1 MINVFKKRTRLCALT
16 TSTLFFLQGVDASM
30 GDSWFSLPSVQ
41 KLTSFVLGSGSQEPA
56 SPPTPSGSPSIEQ
69 SPSGGQPQALPLKS
83 GEGSNPVQGSS
94 NPVQGSGDP
103 VKGSEKAGQENE
115 KAGQRS
121 EKGEQGSESAEQG
134 AGTVQGKGSS
144 KLTFACNGGN
154 YKSVASMFCD
164 DGGNHVM
171 KRGGIQTQKIDQI
184 AVYATTKSSSGLS
197 GGIQRPVTD
206 GAGGQ
211 DSGLGVGRVITG
223 TTIVLNNM
231 SIRGV
236 APSSIAV
243 VPPIKGALDDVAK
256 KTAGDHGE
264 AFAAG
269 VLATSFSKV
278 KLEDSNIKKFAV
290 GVHAHQYGGIYM
302 KGGTVYYTDIGAAAH
317 QGSFVI
323 LDGVVF
329 DEVRTGLHSSNGS
342 RIMMKSGQ
350 INFAKGGAGVISE
363 NKGIVKLEGVRI
375 RIKEGSGKQDTSD
388 VTSFAL
394 LSDGGLISFHNGEVA
409 GTDAVALW
417 VTDDIT
423 ASSLRVN
430 VDALPGFLSHR
441 SLVSESSDH
450 NMNPVY
456 KVHHVVDSIYPDVIT
471 TMNSIVGDENTSHH
485 LNIVDSNSPVDA
497 LKVKADIKESNIKI
511 EGRNSYGISF
521 GKISRI
527 SSNGQKREE
536 RSEVNTNK
544 QMVFLQK
551 TSLFVPEGV
560 AVYGN
565 NLNGIVLL
573 GEGTVLSGD
582 SFLKAES
589 FSNLAVYAFKSSIMG
604 DSQIS
609 ENAYARLYLS
619 DESGWYLA
627 KSNNRNL
634 GQVNTGGEVNTGRV
648 VDKYCIDSCV
658 SFVGLANSAI
668 AFLPPR
674 DKNEGYQMLH
684 IGDSR
689 GVAYIA
695 TGDSKIYVNTSFVS
709 DDSGNVKLLSDQ
721 LFIYGDVFGKT
732 KVYVNDSSVIE
743 TLNGKLKNGEKV
755 QRESIQNQAEGK
767 ENQNIPDSIPIVQ
780 VLGEANRDSF
790 ELATGYVTL
799 QGSPYQYI
807 LRASDP
813 IPGSGRTQLWKFNLE
828 SKLEGESDGSVNSPG
843 LKVDPNA
850 SGSRTPDAGTPASDP
865 GRSPSE
871 PGSHTPQ
878 AGGATVQTGNSASD
892 PGNPISQDGSPTSE
906 LGGSTLQTGDPA
918 TKPGSQIPD
927 AGVPAPETGTPAS
940 DPSNPTSDPGRS
952 PSEPGSQTSQ
962 VGGHIQE
969 VRDSS
974 LSQNSIPVVSGQAG
988 SLEKDNVDPSTLRVS
1003 SSRGPSGHTLSL
1015 SYGIPTSDQERY
1027 GNIVVTKGDVDIV
1040 LLNQMDKASYGVESG
1055 MVEYNITDESGNP
1068 ITFDSN
1074 SDRIDVIKSVPGVT
1088 PPSTPIGTGVT
1099 PPVQSNEASENVR
1112 TITHEGAGIPV
1123 AGKTPSVVPAGASTP
1138 QAGISTPESGV
1149 PAPEFGNSASDP
1161 SNQISQ
1167 DGSPTS
1173 ELGGQTPQAGGS
1185 TPQTG
1190 EPATKPGS
1198 HTPQAGGST
1207 LQTGDPAPEAAS
1219 QTPQAGSP
1227 ASEPGSSASES
1238 GNPTA
1243 QAGNLTPQDGGP
1255 TSELGSPASELV
1267 STPVGTGV
1275 TSSVQSNETSENVR
1289 TITDEGAG
1297 VPVAGETPPVVSSGA
1312 SAPKASS
1319 PTLQVGNL
1327 TPQTGSGASASE
1339 PGSHTPQTDGSK
1351 LQAGSSASD
1360 PGASASEL
1368 GSQTPQAGGSTLQT
1382 GNLASEPGS
1391 PTLQAGNLT
1400 PQAGKLP
1407 SAVKSTDST
1416 NSTSGSK
1423 ESISVKPVASEESR
1437 VPAVAGVSSAGK
1449 EGTPAGCNGIGG
1461 NGAGQSQGSILCSD
1475 GKSYTV
1481 QQLTLNAN
1489 NSTQHSMHVKSG
1501 TNIKLN
1507 AATIIGPDSGNRNA
1521 VDLAKLSSVSAVF
1534 AEENAEVVLENKSI
1548 IQSSVIGLEA
1558 KSGGKVKMDNGTVNA
1573 RYMAAL
1579 AGTGAVVTLKNTQIN
1594 VEGDSATAGLVSKGG
1609 DITMESGTITMK
1621 KGVAVQSEEGGH
1633 VRLNKVSV
1641 IAKKEAREPDSANKS
1656 EHAAILLNN
1665 NSVVEFTHG
1674 DVVTDANALWIRDG
1688 DGNIEQGSSRR
1699 RRSSDVR
1706 PSMNHAN
1713 IEFSTIKVE
1722 SDNSYGIYFDGA
1734 GRKAV
1739 DQQSQNK
1746 IPEKIVSGS
1755 SVEDSGTGSLVK
1767 RSAVRPQEKAP
1778 VSITGAVTLKRTNFE
1793 VLKSIAIY
1801 GNNSGGR
1808 VSLKNGTNLTG
1819 DLLLKAENNS
1829 HMSVLVDNSSIMGGV
1844 RVDKTSYA
1852 TLDLTNRSEWYLT
1865 RSAHK
1870 NLRAPDSECVDSCIS
1885 SVSLVNSDIHFLP
1898 SQSEELEYQTLRI
1911 GKGKGIVYKAQ
1922 GDVSI
1927 HFNARLNPNDPSDR
1941 QVSDRLVIH
1950 GDVEGKTVVSVR
1962 SVSGSVGE
1970 NNGSDKTAH
1979 SVSVIQV
1986 YGKAEK
1992 DSFRLDS
1999 DYVALGNSP
2008 YKYTLRSYSPEMTSK
2023 QEHVQQK
2030 FMKDGGE
2037 FWNFRLE
2044 NQYVKSESFDANIIS
2059 KADTIS
2065 LPRKVVRSVVPQVP
2079 TYLLLPNSVFHAGL
2093 MDISNQNKQL
2103 ETLRTTSSGM
2113 VEVRENPA
2121 LYLRGYGGSYRYASD
2136 LSALEYGYGGDLSYN
2151 GVEAGVLLKTIE
2163 NADNAIS
2170 FGVMGSYGKLSL
2182 QPQDVEQSQE
2192 SAFDKWTATAYGS
2205 LQHETGLYVDGLL
2218 SYGLFKGDVVTLARG
2233 KTATLKGNPLSV
2245 SLTGGQTFVT
2255 GYEGFVF
2262 DPQVQVVYQHLQFSK
2277 ARDIDNFDIEL
2288 GKLDQW
2294 VARVGG
2300 RLSKVPTGS
2309 EGVNAVAFYGKLY
2322 FAHGFGGNKSVHFKD
2337 AFQLGAFGS
2346 SLEAGLGFN
2355 AKLSSQFS
2363 LHGDVVYQHKLNKA
2377 GFSGTSFSGG
2387 IRYQF

>member
-1 MINVFKKRTRLCALT
+1 
-16 TSTLFFLQGVDASM
+16 
-30 GDSWFSLPSVQ
+30 
-41 KLTSFVLGSGSQEPA
+41 
-56 SPPTPSGSPSIEQ
+56 
-69 SPSGGQPQALPLKS
+69 
-83 GEGSNPVQGSS
+83 
-94 NPVQGSGDP
+94 
-103 VKGSEKAGQENE
+103 
-115 KAGQRS
+115 
-121 EKGEQGSESAEQG
+121 
-134 AGTVQGKGSS
+134 
-144 KLTFACNGGN
+144 
-154 YKSVASMFCD
+154 
-164 DGGNHVM
+164 
-171 KRGGIQTQKIDQI
+171 
-184 AVYATTKSSSGLS
+184 
-197 GGIQRPVTD
+197 
-206 GAGGQ
+206 
-211 DSGLGVGRVITG
+211 
-223 TTIVLNNM
+223 
-231 SIRGV
+231 
-236 APSSIAV
+236 
-243 VPPIKGALDDVAK
+243 
-256 KTAGDHGE
+256 
-264 AFAAG
+264 
-269 VLATSFSKV
+269 
-278 KLEDSNIKKFAV
+278 
-290 GVHAHQYGGIYM
+290 
-302 KGGTVYYTDIGAAAH
+302 
-317 QGSFVI
+317 
-323 LDGVVF
+323 
-329 DEVRTGLHSSNGS
+329 
-342 RIMMKSGQ
+342 
-350 INFAKGGAGVISE
+350 
-363 NKGIVKLEGVRI
+363 
-375 RIKEGSGKQDTSD
+375 
-388 VTSFAL
+388 
-394 LSDGGLISFHNGEVA
+394 
-409 GTDAVALW
+409 
-417 VTDDIT
+417 
-423 ASSLRVN
+423 
-430 VDALPGFLSHR
+430 
-441 SLVSESSDH
+441 
-450 NMNPVY
+450 
-456 KVHHVVDSIYPDVIT
+456 
-471 TMNSIVGDENTSHH
+471 
-485 LNIVDSNSPVDA
+485 
-497 LKVKADIKESNIKI
+497 
-511 EGRNSYGISF
+511 
-521 GKISRI
+521 
-527 SSNGQKREE
+527 
-536 RSEVNTNK
+536 
-544 QMVFLQK
+544 
-551 TSLFVPEGV
+551 
-560 AVYGN
+560 
-565 NLNGIVLL
+565 
-573 GEGTVLSGD
+573 
-582 SFLKAES
+582 
-589 FSNLAVYAFKSSIMG
+589 
-604 DSQIS
+604 
-609 ENAYARLYLS
+609 
-619 DESGWYLA
+619 
-627 KSNNRNL
+627 
-634 GQVNTGGEVNTGRV
+634 
-648 VDKYCIDSCV
+648 
-658 SFVGLANSAI
+658 
-668 AFLPPR
+668 
-674 DKNEGYQMLH
+674 
-684 IGDSR
+684 
-689 GVAYIA
+689 
-695 TGDSKIYVNTSFVS
+695 
-709 DDSGNVKLLSDQ
+709 
-721 LFIYGDVFGKT
+721 
-732 KVYVNDSSVIE
+732 
-743 TLNGKLKNGEKV
+743 
-755 QRESIQNQAEGK
+755 
-767 ENQNIPDSIPIVQ
+767 
-780 VLGEANRDSF
+780 
-790 ELATGYVTL
+790 
-799 QGSPYQYI
+799 
-807 LRASDP
+807 
-813 IPGSGRTQLWKFNLE
+813 
-828 SKLEGESDGSVNSPG
+828 
-843 LKVDPNA
+843 
-850 SGSRTPDAGTPASDP
+850 
-865 GRSPSE
+865 
-871 PGSHTPQ
+871 
-878 AGGATVQTGNSASD
+878 
-892 PGNPISQDGSPTSE
+892 
-906 LGGSTLQTGDPA
+906 
-918 TKPGSQIPD
+918 
-927 AGVPAPETGTPAS
+927 
-940 DPSNPTSDPGRS
+940 
-952 PSEPGSQTSQ
+952 
-962 VGGHIQE
+962 
-969 VRDSS
+969 
-974 LSQNSIPVVSGQAG
+974 
-988 SLEKDNVDPSTLRVS
+988 
-1003 SSRGPSGHTLSL
+1003 
-1015 SYGIPTSDQERY
+1015 
-1027 GNIVVTKGDVDIV
+1027 
-1040 LLNQMDKASYGVESG
+1040 
-1055 MVEYNITDESGNP
+1055 
-1068 ITFDSN
+1068 
-1074 SDRIDVIKSVPGVT
+1074 
-1088 PPSTPIGTGVT
+1088 
-1099 PPVQSNEASENVR
+1099 
-1112 TITHEGAGIPV
+1112 
-1123 AGKTPSVVPAGASTP
+1123 
-1138 QAGISTPESGV
+1138 
-1149 PAPEFGNSASDP
+1149 
-1161 SNQISQ
+1161 
-1167 DGSPTS
+1167 
-1173 ELGGQTPQAGGS
+1173 
-1185 TPQTG
+1185 
-1190 EPATKPGS
+1190 

-1275 TSSVQSNETSENVR
+1275 TSSVQSNEASENVR
-1289 TITDEGAG
+1289 TITHEGAG
-1297 VPVAGETPPVVSSGA
+1297 VPVAGETPPVVSTGA

-1319 PTLQVGNL
+1319 PTL
-1327 TPQTGSGASASE
+1327 
-1339 PGSHTPQTDGSK
+1339 
-1351 LQAGSSASD
+1351 
-1360 PGASASEL
+1360 
-1368 GSQTPQAGGSTLQT
+1368 QAGGSTLQT

-1400 PQAGKLP
+1400 PQAGSSAPQAGKLP

-1416 NSTSGSK
+1416 NSTLGSK

-1461 NGAGQSQGSILCSD
+1461 NGAGQSQGSLLCSD

-1481 QQLTLNAN
+1481 RQLTLNAN

-1507 AATIIGPDSGNRNA
+1507 AATIIGPDSGNRDA

-1778 VSITGAVTLKRTNFE
+1778 VSITGAVSLKRTNFE

-1808 VSLKNGTNLTG
+1808 VSLENRTNLTG
-1819 DLLLKAENNS
+1819 DLLLKAESNS

-1911 GKGKGIVYKAQ
+1911 GEGKGIVYKAQ

-2044 NQYVKSESFDANIIS
+2044 NQYVKSESFDANIVS

-2113 VEVRENPA
+2113 VEIRENPA

-2387 IRYQF
+2387 IRYRF

>member
-1 MINVFKKRTRLCALT
+1 MNKIFKNHLSLCAFT
-16 TSTLFFLQGVDASM
+16 TAVLFFVSNVDSQVQAAAVSGKVQNGRNYFSCDKNGSFYRCNDGREHSVSRKTYQKTDESNAEGAAIEASKYQTKIIGSDITIQG
-30 GDSWFSLPSVQ
+30 GEN
-41 KLTSFVLGSGSQEPA
+41 SGS
-56 SPPTPSGSPSIEQ
+56 
-69 SPSGGQPQALPLKS
+69 LDKS
-83 GEGSNPVQGSS
+83 SWKYGV
-94 NPVQGSGDP
+94 
-103 VKGSEKAGQENE
+103 
-115 KAGQRS
+115 
-121 EKGEQGSESAEQG
+121 
-134 AGTVQGKGSS
+134 
-144 KLTFACNGGN
+144 
-154 YKSVASMFCD
+154 VASNW
-164 DGGNHVM
+164 GTINILTGA
-171 KRGGIQTQKIDQI
+171 IDF
-184 AVYATTKSSSGLS
+184 K
-197 GGIQRPVTD
+197 
-206 GAGGQ
+206 
-211 DSGLGVGRVITG
+211 
-223 TTIVLNNM
+223 N
-231 SIRGV
+231 
-236 APSSIAV
+236 
-243 VPPIKGALDDVAK
+243 
-256 KTAGDHGE
+256 
-264 AFAAG
+264 
-269 VLATSFSKV
+269 
-278 KLEDSNIKKFAV
+278 AV
-290 GVHAHQYGGIYM
+290 GVHASGKGSVYLTNVSIIETGSQATDVNNNNENSAFQMSEDLGYISFNKGNVKVSNAHGVSLMGIASGIDIHDSTVIVEGHTSYGIYLFDKQEHQYDKDIEELYKRKEVYSRWNGLLSDSLPRGEVLKRGGVSLHGGSFTVPDSVAIYSKKSGGIITL
-302 KGGTVYYTDIGAAAH
+302 KRGSSLSGDLLLKVKDS
-317 QGSFVI
+317 SFVKVVAEGGASLVGGVRIDESSDAQFGLMEKSKWTLTRPKNKELQGLGSIGVSSISLIDLIDSSILFAQPGSSEAGNYQTLVIGKGSGEVYKAQGNSEIHFNVHLGSRDLSGKQISDRLVIHGDVSGQTKIHVRGVSENTKNEGDELVSPYSFPIIQVYGQAKKDSFI
-323 LDGVVF
+323 LDG
-329 DEVRTGLHSSNGS
+329 
-342 RIMMKSGQ
+342 
-350 INFAKGGAGVISE
+350 
-363 NKGIVKLEGVRI
+363 
-375 RIKEGSGKQDTSD
+375 
-388 VTSFAL
+388 
-394 LSDGGLISFHNGEVA
+394 
-409 GTDAVALW
+409 
-417 VTDDIT
+417 
-423 ASSLRVN
+423 
-430 VDALPGFLSHR
+430 
-441 SLVSESSDH
+441 
-450 NMNPVY
+450 
-456 KVHHVVDSIYPDVIT
+456 
-471 TMNSIVGDENTSHH
+471 
-485 LNIVDSNSPVDA
+485 
-497 LKVKADIKESNIKI
+497 
-511 EGRNSYGISF
+511 
-521 GKISRI
+521 
-527 SSNGQKREE
+527 
-536 RSEVNTNK
+536 
-544 QMVFLQK
+544 
-551 TSLFVPEGV
+551 
-560 AVYGN
+560 
-565 NLNGIVLL
+565 
-573 GEGTVLSGD
+573 
-582 SFLKAES
+582 
-589 FSNLAVYAFKSSIMG
+589 
-604 DSQIS
+604 
-609 ENAYARLYLS
+609 
-619 DESGWYLA
+619 
-627 KSNNRNL
+627 
-634 GQVNTGGEVNTGRV
+634 
-648 VDKYCIDSCV
+648 
-658 SFVGLANSAI
+658 
-668 AFLPPR
+668 
-674 DKNEGYQMLH
+674 
-684 IGDSR
+684 
-689 GVAYIA
+689 
-695 TGDSKIYVNTSFVS
+695 
-709 DDSGNVKLLSDQ
+709 
-721 LFIYGDVFGKT
+721 
-732 KVYVNDSSVIE
+732 
-743 TLNGKLKNGEKV
+743 
-755 QRESIQNQAEGK
+755 
-767 ENQNIPDSIPIVQ
+767 
-780 VLGEANRDSF
+780 
-790 ELATGYVTL
+790 GYVTL
-799 QGSPYQYI
+799 GNLPYRYV
-807 LRASDP
+807 LRAYGP
-813 IPGSGRTQLWKFNLE
+813 VIPLKIDYFVPELAASSKNIWYFRLEDEKSKSIIAGYNAATDKNKGGSSGEEKGSG
-828 SKLEGESDGSVNSPG
+828 GSVTPSVSVSSEDSVHIVTEPSSH
-843 LKVDPNA
+843 A
-850 SGSRTPDAGTPASDP
+850 SEP
-865 GRSPSE
+865 GRSASE
-871 PGSHTPQ
+871 SGNPTVQASNLTLQDGGPTSELGVPTPQ
-878 AGGATVQTGNSASD
+878 IDGSTLQTGNPTAQV
-892 PGNPISQDGSPTSE
+892 GNLTPQDGSPTSE
-906 LGGSTLQTGDPA
+906 LVSTPVGTGA
-918 TKPGSQIPD
+918 
-927 AGVPAPETGTPAS
+927 
-940 DPSNPTSDPGRS
+940 
-952 PSEPGSQTSQ
+952 
-962 VGGHIQE
+962 
-969 VRDSS
+969 
-974 LSQNSIPVVSGQAG
+974 
-988 SLEKDNVDPSTLRVS
+988 
-1003 SSRGPSGHTLSL
+1003 TLS
-1015 SYGIPTSDQERY
+1015 I
-1027 GNIVVTKGDVDIV
+1027 
-1040 LLNQMDKASYGVESG
+1040 
-1055 MVEYNITDESGNP
+1055 
-1068 ITFDSN
+1068 
-1074 SDRIDVIKSVPGVT
+1074 
-1088 PPSTPIGTGVT
+1088 
-1099 PPVQSNEASENVR
+1099 QSNEGSENVR
-1112 TITHEGAGIPV
+1112 TITHEGAG
-1123 AGKTPSVVPAGASTP
+1123 
-1138 QAGISTPESGV
+1138 
-1149 PAPEFGNSASDP
+1149 
-1161 SNQISQ
+1161 
-1167 DGSPTS
+1167 
-1173 ELGGQTPQAGGS
+1173 
-1185 TPQTG
+1185 
-1190 EPATKPGS
+1190 
-1198 HTPQAGGST
+1198 
-1207 LQTGDPAPEAAS
+1207 
-1219 QTPQAGSP
+1219 
-1227 ASEPGSSASES
+1227 
-1238 GNPTA
+1238 
-1243 QAGNLTPQDGGP
+1243 
-1255 TSELGSPASELV
+1255 
-1267 STPVGTGV
+1267 
-1275 TSSVQSNETSENVR
+1275 
-1289 TITDEGAG
+1289 
-1297 VPVAGETPPVVSSGA
+1297 VPVAGETSSVVSAGTP
-1312 SAPKASS
+1312 APEAVS
-1319 PTLQVGNL
+1319 PTSQTGNL
-1327 TPQTGSGASASE
+1327 T
-1339 PGSHTPQTDGSK
+1339 
-1351 LQAGSSASD
+1351 LQAGSSA
-1360 PGASASEL
+1360 PQAGKPASEL
-1368 GSQTPQAGGSTLQT
+1368 GSSTLQD
-1382 GNLASEPGS
+1382 GKS
-1391 PTLQAGNLT
+1391 P
-1400 PQAGKLP
+1400 
-1407 SAVKSTDST
+1407 
-1416 NSTSGSK
+1416 
-1423 ESISVKPVASEESR
+1423 SIVKPEASEESR
-1437 VPAVAGVSSAGK
+1437 VPAVSGVSSAGK
-1449 EGTPAGCNGIGG
+1449 EGTPAGCNGIGR

-1501 TNIKLN
+1501 TNVKLN

-1621 KGVAVQSEEGGH
+1621 KGVAVQSEKGGH
-1633 VRLNKVSV
+1633 VRLNKVRV

-1734 GRKAV
+1734 GRKAI

-1755 SVEDSGTGSLVK
+1755 SVEDSGKGSLVK

-1778 VSITGAVTLKRTNFE
+1778 ISITGVVSLKRTNFE

-1911 GKGKGIVYKAQ
+1911 GEGKGTVYKAQ

-1927 HFNARLNPNDPSDR
+1927 HFKARLNPNDSSDR

-1962 SVSGSVGE
+1962 GVSGSVGE

-2113 VEVRENPA
+2113 VEIRENPA

-2170 FGVMGSYGKLSL
+2170 FGIMGSYGKLSL

-2245 SLTGGQTFVT
+2245 SLTGGQTLVT

-2277 ARDIDNFDIEL
+2277 AHDIDDFDIEL

-2300 RLSKVPTGS
+2300 RLSRASTGF

-2387 IRYQF
+2387 IRYRF

>member
-1 MINVFKKRTRLCALT
+1 MNKIFKNHLSLCAFT
-16 TSTLFFLQGVDASM
+16 TAVIFFVSNVDAQVQAAVS
-30 GDSWFSLPSVQ
+30 GNVQNYKNYFSCD
-41 KLTSFVLGSGSQEPA
+41 
-56 SPPTPSGSPSIEQ
+56 
-69 SPSGGQPQALPLKS
+69 KS
-83 GEGSNPVQGSS
+83 GLFY
-94 NPVQGSGDP
+94 
-103 VKGSEKAGQENE
+103 
-115 KAGQRS
+115 R
-121 EKGEQGSESAEQG
+121 
-134 AGTVQGKGSS
+134 
-144 KLTFACNGGN
+144 
-154 YKSVASMFCD
+154 CD
-164 DGGNHVM
+164 DGSEHFISKKTYQKTGERNSDQKTGECNAEGAAIEASKYGTKIIGNNITIQ
-171 KRGGIQTQKIDQI
+171 GGANSGSLD
-184 AVYATTKSSSGLS
+184 KSSWKY
-197 GGIQRPVTD
+197 
-206 GAGGQ
+206 
-211 DSGLGVGRVITG
+211 
-223 TTIVLNNM
+223 
-231 SIRGV
+231 GV
-236 APSSIAV
+236 AASKWGV
-243 VPPIKGALDDVAK
+243 VNILTGAIDF
-256 KTAGDHGE
+256 T
-264 AFAAG
+264 
-269 VLATSFSKV
+269 
-278 KLEDSNIKKFAV
+278 NAV
-290 GVHAHQYGGIYM
+290 GVHASGSGNVYLTSVSITGTGSQAANVDNNSENSAFQISEDYGYINFVKGNVKVSNAHGVSFMGIAGGIDIRDSNVVVEGNTSYGVYLFD
-302 KGGTVYYTDIGAAAH
+302 KQGQQYNKDIEERYKRKETYSFRNGLLSHSLPRGEVLKRGGVGLH
-317 QGSFVI
+317 GGSFTVRDGVAIYSKKSGSIITLKEGATLSGDLLLKVEDSSFVKVVAEGGSSLVGGGRIDESSDAQLGLTERSKWTLTRPKNKELQGLGSIGVSSISLIDLIDSSILFAQPGTSEAGNYQTLVIGKGLGEVYKAQGNSEIHFNVHLGSRDLSGKQISDRLVIHGDVSGQTKIRVRGVSENTKNERDESVSPYSFPIIQVYGQAKKDSFI
-323 LDGVVF
+323 LDGGYVTLGNLPYKYVL
-329 DEVRTGLHSSNGS
+329 RAYGP
-342 RIMMKSGQ
+342 
-350 INFAKGGAGVISE
+350 VI
-363 NKGIVKLEGVRI
+363 
-375 RIKEGSGKQDTSD
+375 
-388 VTSFAL
+388 
-394 LSDGGLISFHNGEVA
+394 
-409 GTDAVALW
+409 
-417 VTDDIT
+417 
-423 ASSLRVN
+423 
-430 VDALPGFLSHR
+430 P
-441 SLVSESSDH
+441 
-450 NMNPVY
+450 
-456 KVHHVVDSIYPDVIT
+456 
-471 TMNSIVGDENTSHH
+471 
-485 LNIVDSNSPVDA
+485 
-497 LKVKADIKESNIKI
+497 LKID
-511 EGRNSYGISF
+511 Y
-521 GKISRI
+521 
-527 SSNGQKREE
+527 
-536 RSEVNTNK
+536 
-544 QMVFLQK
+544 
-551 TSLFVPEGV
+551 FVPE
-560 AVYGN
+560 
-565 NLNGIVLL
+565 
-573 GEGTVLSGD
+573 
-582 SFLKAES
+582 
-589 FSNLAVYAFKSSIMG
+589 LAASSKNIWYFRLEDEKSKSIIAG
-604 DSQIS
+604 Y
-609 ENAYARLYLS
+609 NAA
-619 DESGWYLA
+619 A
-627 KSNNRNL
+627 
-634 GQVNTGGEVNTGRV
+634 
-648 VDKYCIDSCV
+648 
-658 SFVGLANSAI
+658 
-668 AFLPPR
+668 
-674 DKNEGYQMLH
+674 DKNEG
-684 IGDSR
+684 S
-689 GVAYIA
+689 
-695 TGDSKIYVNTSFVS
+695 S
-709 DDSGNVKLLSDQ
+709 SG
-721 LFIYGDVFGKT
+721 
-732 KVYVNDSSVIE
+732 E
-743 TLNGKLKNGEKV
+743 EK
-755 QRESIQNQAEGK
+755 
-767 ENQNIPDSIPIVQ
+767 
-780 VLGEANRDSF
+780 
-790 ELATGYVTL
+790 
-799 QGSPYQYI
+799 
-807 LRASDP
+807 
-813 IPGSGRTQLWKFNLE
+813 GSG
-828 SKLEGESDGSVNSPG
+828 GSV
-843 LKVDPNA
+843 
-850 SGSRTPDAGTPASDP
+850 TPSVSVSSEDSVHIV
-865 GRSPSE
+865 SE
-871 PGSHTPQ
+871 PVSQTSQ
-878 AGGATVQTGNSASD
+878 AGISTPESGLPAPEVGNSASD

-906 LGGSTLQTGDPA
+906 LGG
-918 TKPGSQIPD
+918 QIP
-927 AGVPAPETGTPAS
+927 
-940 DPSNPTSDPGRS
+940 
-952 PSEPGSQTSQ
+952 QT
-962 VGGHIQE
+962 
-969 VRDSS
+969 
-974 LSQNSIPVVSGQAG
+974 
-988 SLEKDNVDPSTLRVS
+988 
-1003 SSRGPSGHTLSL
+1003 
-1015 SYGIPTSDQERY
+1015 
-1027 GNIVVTKGDVDIV
+1027 
-1040 LLNQMDKASYGVESG
+1040 
-1055 MVEYNITDESGNP
+1055 
-1068 ITFDSN
+1068 
-1074 SDRIDVIKSVPGVT
+1074 
-1088 PPSTPIGTGVT
+1088 
-1099 PPVQSNEASENVR
+1099 
-1112 TITHEGAGIPV
+1112 
-1123 AGKTPSVVPAGASTP
+1123 
-1138 QAGISTPESGV
+1138 
-1149 PAPEFGNSASDP
+1149 
-1161 SNQISQ
+1161 
-1167 DGSPTS
+1167 
-1173 ELGGQTPQAGGS
+1173 
-1185 TPQTG
+1185 
-1190 EPATKPGS
+1190 
-1198 HTPQAGGST
+1198 GGST
-1207 LQTGDPAPEAAS
+1207 LQTS
-1219 QTPQAGSP
+1219 NS
-1227 ASEPGSSASES
+1227 ASEPGRSASES

-1243 QAGNLTPQDGGP
+1243 
-1255 TSELGSPASELV
+1255 
-1267 STPVGTGV
+1267 
-1275 TSSVQSNETSENVR
+1275 
-1289 TITDEGAG
+1289 
-1297 VPVAGETPPVVSSGA
+1297 
-1312 SAPKASS
+1312 
-1319 PTLQVGNL
+1319 
-1327 TPQTGSGASASE
+1327 
-1339 PGSHTPQTDGSK
+1339 
-1351 LQAGSSASD
+1351 
-1360 PGASASEL
+1360 
-1368 GSQTPQAGGSTLQT
+1368 
-1382 GNLASEPGS
+1382 
-1391 PTLQAGNLT
+1391 QAGNLT

-2387 IRYQF
+2387 IRYRF